1 MTTVIIGAGVAGTFA
16 AQRLQQGGE
25 DVVVL
30 EATEFLGGRTRTD
43 RVALKDGASAD
54 LGASWLDRGQ
64 DRLLAYAIE
73 NNIRLEPEVRM
84 FPKGPGKQYSGA
96 SILLGHVVVGGKPLS
111 DEDKLTLAEEVQAAL
126 DATPPTYAETI
137 EAWGRRVGLSSA
149 AFHVYTAQSG
159 FNPLHRSNVVSSW
172 HVHPGDIG
180 RVAWLLTDGTDTIA
194 RTASAGLDIR
204 YGNPVRLITRSGRGY
219 QVVTETGDVAGD
231 NVIVTSSVSATRR
244 IGFDPVL
251 PSWKVEALL
260 ATPMTQGGK
269 AVGRY
274 RNGQRI
280 RDALWPTVMTDGR
293 ASMLWMRLL
302 DDDTITVLATVPDTG
317 DGMLEDESALLGD
330 LDRQIEA
337 LTGVTPER
345 IGGIVQNWTAE
356 EFFGGVVSMG
366 TGGAARRAALAAP
379 VGGIHFAGEATS
391 AWASAMEAA
400 ARSGERAAD
409 AILAKNRARSAAL
422 V

>member
-1 MTTVIIGAGVAGTFA
+1 
-16 AQRLQQGGE
+16 
-25 DVVVL
+25 
-30 EATEFLGGRTRTD
+30 
-43 RVALKDGASAD
+43 
-54 LGASWLDRGQ
+54 
-64 DRLLAYAIE
+64 
-73 NNIRLEPEVRM
+73 
-84 FPKGPGKQYSGA
+84 
-96 SILLGHVVVGGKPLS
+96 
-111 DEDKLTLAEEVQAAL
+111 
-126 DATPPTYAETI
+126 
-137 EAWGRRVGLSSA
+137 
-149 AFHVYTAQSG
+149 
-159 FNPLHRSNVVSSW
+159 
-172 HVHPGDIG
+172 
-180 RVAWLLTDGTDTIA
+180 
-194 RTASAGLDIR
+194 
-204 YGNPVRLITRSGRGY
+204 
-219 QVVTETGDVAGD
+219 
-231 NVIVTSSVSATRR
+231 
-244 IGFDPVL
+244 
-251 PSWKVEALL
+251 
-260 ATPMTQGGK
+260 
-269 AVGRY
+269 
-274 RNGQRI
+274 
-280 RDALWPTVMTDGR
+280 
-293 ASMLWMRLL
+293 MLWMRLL